1 MLASHIGRQPRRSDG
16 FQEDGS
22 QTGGDRFGVAV
33 SISIAV
39 VLIGEAAGFP
49 EFGVE
54 RVSQVLCFGVFVGVY
69 RATRRRS
76 VPPDVRRAGG

>member
-1 MLASHIGRQPRRSDG
+1 MASKKMDLKLVGIILV
-16 FQEDGS
+16 
-22 QTGGDRFGVAV
+22 VAV

-39 VLIGEAAGFP
+39 ILIGEAAGFP
-49 EFGVE
+49 KFGVE

-76 VPPDVRRAGG
+76 VPA